1 MILGARR
8 RGRAD
13 SLRRRF
19 SHRQN
24 KCRRDEAERTG
35 DEEGREIR
43 RIFRTYQ
50 TSAIGSDVIE
60 RASGLADVFPNRRAD
75 EFLEAA
81 A

>member
-24 KCRRDEAERTG
+24 KCRRDEAERTS
-35 DEEGREIR
+35 DEEGRQIS

-50 TSAIGSDVIE
+50 TSATV
-60 RASGLADVFPNRRAD
+60 V
-75 EFLEAA
+75 
-81 A
+81 

>member
-1 MILGARR
+1 MISFAMRWQMVSAALRWPVRYLSEAQMILGARR

-35 DEEGREIR
+35 DEEGRQIS

-50 TSAIGSDVIE
+50 TSAT
-60 RASGLADVFPNRRAD
+60 
-75 EFLEAA
+75 
-81 A
+81 